1 MLRKEQNDLLTQ
13 TGPGTPMGALFRSYW
28 LPAMLASELPENGCP
43 PVRVKLLSE
52 RLIAWRDG
60 KGNYALMDEFCAHR
74 GTSLWVGRN
83 EDDGLRCPYHGWKY
97 DIDRPVHRGAVGAGG
112 VRLLREDQAQVLSAD
127 QARRRAVDLHGPAG
141 ASSRRCPNSSGA
153 RCRWSRATSPSGCR
167 SATGCRRSKAASIPA
182 TAPGCTAAS
191 SSHDPLYVGAKGNDY
206 TLGDVQ
212 PHFEVVESP
221 GGLLIGARRNAEAGK
236 YYWRITQWI
245 MPCMTMIPPRGD
257 HPDRRPLLGAD
268 RRRELLGLELGLS
281 RDPPAHAGGADGD
294 GQRLEPPRDLRGGQR
309 PTHLARARPTRTTT
323 T

>member
-60 KGNYALMDEFCAHR
+60 KGNYALIDEFCAHR

-97 DIDRPVHRGAVGAGG
+97 DCDRPVHRGAVGAGG
-112 VRLLREDQAQVLSAD
+112 VRLLREDQAEVLSAGE
-127 QARRRAVDLHGPAG
+127 ARRRAVDLYGPAG
-141 ASSRRCPNSSGA
+141 ASSRRCRNSNGA
-153 RCRWSRATSPSGCR
+153 RCRRSRATSPSGCR
-167 SATGCRRSKAASIPA
+167 SATGCSRSKAASIPA

-191 SSHDPLYVGAKGNDY
+191 SSIDPLYVGAKGNDY

-257 HPDRRPLLGAD
+257 HPTGGHYWVPIDDENCWVWNWDYHETRPLTQAERTAMDNGA
-268 RRRELLGLELGLS
+268 
-281 RDPPAHAGGADGD
+281 
-294 GQRLEPPRDLRGGQR
+294 EPPRDLRGGQR
-309 PTHLARARPTRTTT
+309 PTDLARARPTRTTT